1 MMTKNVQ
8 LPIKKVDNDLV
19 RKNQILEQRVM

>member
-1 MMTKNVQ
+1 MMIKNVQ
-8 LPIKKVDNDLV
+8 LPIKKIDNDLV

>member
-1 MMTKNVQ
+1 MMIKNVQ
-8 LPIKKVDNDLV
+8 LPINKIDNDLV